1 MAVDFCAKYLTHV
14 KGEWAGRPL
23 ILESWESEFV
33 RNLFGWKRPDGT
45 RKYRK
50 ALLFIARKNGKTLL
64 GAAIALY
71 LLFADK
77 EPGAEIYSVAADRD
91 QAAIMFDTA
100 RGMVEGNQALASR
113 CEVYRRAIVVPSTG
127 SAYHVLS
134 ADAPSKHGKNA
145 HGVLFDELH
154 AQANRELYDVM
165 KTSQGAR
172 KQPLFL
178 MFTTAGFDRK
188 SVCWEE
194 YEYACK
200 VRDGIIKDDTYLPVI
215 FEAHA
220 QPYTEKVQS
229 LTAVER
235 LDIMCSCKNVTSI
248 QIEKCLRKVCA
259 NHAMTVSS
267 DKRKNCDRKDA
278 ESTQTDQ
285 LEQKDY
291 VQHVTNSPYS
301 TQTQNI
307 NAEQFSSAQSGQ
319 PEINPESVQPM
330 LDGGRS
336 RKVSS
341 TWQNGGE
348 PRNMAS
354 VDRNTSG
361 SRTNKADVAQSVE
374 WKQFLSSIIVTIQKK
389 SEDSSALSATLESVF
404 SETLKKLYFLHSNTC
419 SVRNVKLDGSSILI
433 DHDADDWTD
442 PEIWRKANPNLGISP
457 KIEFLVDECNRAKES
472 AAYQNTFRRLYLN
485 QWTEQETRW
494 IDIEKWEACNEHF
507 DPDSLRGRRCIIGLD
522 LASTTDIA
530 AECLLFPPDD
540 LEGIYLAMWRF
551 WIPEENMR
559 RRSLKDRVPYV
570 EWHKAGFIDATEGNV
585 VDQNFIKAQI
595 IEDCETYDV
604 QEIAYDRWNATKL
617 VTELVD
623 EGLTM
628 VPVGQGFQSMA
639 APTKEWEKLILGK
652 RIAHNGNPVAKW
664 MMSNVAVRQDPA
676 GNLKPDKAKSTE
688 KIDGIVAG
696 IMALGRAMVSEST
709 GSVYNNPSEEVW
721 A

>member
-1 MAVDFCAKYLTHV
+1 MIGKILYLRIGSCRSDTRMRKKSNKKAPPDKSGFWFDEPAASLAVEFCAKYLTHV
-14 KGEWAGRPL
+14 KGEWSGRPL
-23 ILESWESEFV
+23 TLEAWESDFV
-33 RNLFGWKRPDGT
+33 RNLFGWKRPDGS

-100 RGMVEGNQALASR
+100 KMMVEGNPSLVSR
-113 CEVYRRAIVVPSTG
+113 CEVYRRAIVVPATG

-154 AQANRELYDVM
+154 AQSNRELYDVM

-178 MFTTAGFDRK
+178 MFTTAGYDRK

-200 VRDGIIKDDTYLPVI
+200 VRDGILEDDTYLPVI
-215 FEAHA
+215 FEAG
-220 QPYTEKVQS
+220 PDE
-229 LTAVER
+229 
-235 LDIMCSCKNVTSI
+235 
-248 QIEKCLRKVCA
+248 
-259 NHAMTVSS
+259 
-267 DKRKNCDRKDA
+267 
-278 ESTQTDQ
+278 
-285 LEQKDY
+285 
-291 VQHVTNSPYS
+291 
-301 TQTQNI
+301 
-307 NAEQFSSAQSGQ
+307 
-319 PEINPESVQPM
+319 
-330 LDGGRS
+330 
-336 RKVSS
+336 
-341 TWQNGGE
+341 
-348 PRNMAS
+348 
-354 VDRNTSG
+354 
-361 SRTNKADVAQSVE
+361 
-374 WKQFLSSIIVTIQKK
+374 
-389 SEDSSALSATLESVF
+389 
-404 SETLKKLYFLHSNTC
+404 
-419 SVRNVKLDGSSILI
+419 
-433 DHDADDWTD
+433 DWTD
-442 PEIWRKANPNLGISP
+442 PEIWKKANPNLGISP
-457 KIEFLVDECNRAKES
+457 KLEFLVDECNRAKES

-494 IDIEKWEACNEHF
+494 IDIDKWEACNLTFNPLE
-507 DPDSLRGRRCIIGLD
+507 LRGRRCIIGLD

-530 AECLLFPPDD
+530 ASCLLFPPDD
-540 LEGIYLAMWRF
+540 LDGVYLAMWRF
-551 WIPEENMR
+551 WVPEDNMR

-570 EWHKAGFIDATEGNV
+570 EWHKAGLLSATEGNV
-585 VDQNFIKAQI
+585 IDQNFIKAQL

-617 VTELVD
+617 VTELLD
-623 EGLTM
+623 EGLPM

-639 APTKEWEKLILGK
+639 APTAEWEKLILGK
-652 RIAHNGNPVAKW
+652 RLAHNGNPVAKW

-676 GNLKPDKAKSTE
+676 GNLKPDKSKSTE

-696 IMALGRAMVSEST
+696 IMALGRAMVSESS
-709 GSVYNNPSEEVW
+709 GSVYDHEEPVW
-721 A
+721 VEVS